1 MGIRSQTPPLSELSD
16 SASPNRMIVFF
27 PTYAR
32 RIPGEQRWRATVAGM
47 VSRPLPAKSRRRT
60 MAMAVL
66 KRLLDLSEL
75 QLASDIFKR
84 RADAFLFQR
93 VAGQPVQILIGGQL
107 YNAGHTDRVGHFQMT
122 VDLKDEAIDSMS
134 HTCGPDCR
142 WISYAAVL
150 DEHGIDTAEAGPS
163 ERSDASTPVHGG
175 CIQVIGERGLSVISD
190 IDDTVKVTN
199 VANRK
204 ELLANTLVREFYAV
218 PGMTELYRRWQE
230 MGTAFHYV
238 SASPWQLANC
248 LHGFL
253 SDAGLPA
260 GSLHLKLFRLKDST
274 PLGRLPSRKRSKR
287 RTIEQI
293 MADFPGR
300 TFLLVGDSGERDPEL
315 YAAIAKRNPRQVA
328 GVAIRQVDGKPPRE
342 KVRSRLDRLARR
354 LPDGTMQI
362 FTVPT
367 ELIDV
372 TTPMAR
378 P

>member
-66 KRLLDLSEL
+66 KRLLDLSES

-107 YNAGHTDRVGHFQMT
+107 CNAGHTDRVGHFQMT
-122 VDLKDEAIDSMS
+122 VDLEDDAIDSMS

-150 DEHGIDTAEAGPS
+150 DEHGIDTAETGLS
-163 ERSDASTPVHGG
+163 ERSDASKPVHGG

-248 LHGFL
+248 LHSFL
-253 SDAGLPA
+253 FDAGLPA

-328 GVAIRQVDGKPPRE
+328 GVVIRQVDGKPPRE

-354 LPDGTMQI
+354 LPDGMMHI
-362 FTVPT
+362 FTVPN
-367 ELIDV
+367 ELADV
-372 TTPMAR
+372 MA

>member
-1 MGIRSQTPPLSELSD
+1 
-16 SASPNRMIVFF
+16 
-27 PTYAR
+27 
-32 RIPGEQRWRATVAGM
+32 
-47 VSRPLPAKSRRRT
+47 
-60 MAMAVL
+60 
-66 KRLLDLSEL
+66 
-75 QLASDIFKR
+75 
-84 RADAFLFQR
+84 
-93 VAGQPVQILIGGQL
+93 
-107 YNAGHTDRVGHFQMT
+107 
-122 VDLKDEAIDSMS
+122 
-134 HTCGPDCR
+134 
-142 WISYAAVL
+142 
-150 DEHGIDTAEAGPS
+150 
-163 ERSDASTPVHGG
+163 
-175 CIQVIGERGLSVISD
+175 
-190 IDDTVKVTN
+190 
-199 VANRK
+199 
-204 ELLANTLVREFYAV
+204 ANTLVREFYAV